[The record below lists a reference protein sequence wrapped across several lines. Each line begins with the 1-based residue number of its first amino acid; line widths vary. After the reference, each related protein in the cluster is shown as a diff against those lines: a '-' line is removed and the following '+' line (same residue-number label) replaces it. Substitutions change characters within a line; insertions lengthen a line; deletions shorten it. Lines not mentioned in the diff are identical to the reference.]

1 MVKARFKEMKNAYGI
16 ENLSVNYNDDKI
28 LYQSLIY
35 SRNGTFK
42 TSFSKT
48 LNNLTKGNIEDIR
61 DRLTDKPASIKIEFI
76 KEDGTTT
83 ENDYE
88 KRFIVFSREVMEDSN
103 TGISNHNQELSL
115 LTIDKES
122 KDKLNELM
130 TKSTEKIKDSLKDKL
145 KKAGLN
151 VDRSI
156 SLLTNKEFDN
166 LDINDLQ
173 IIVEQVD
180 KVEECDISKIN
191 LKNLFQKAYDPI
203 DGEKFK
209 EAANSYVEIFNKRLN
224 EELFDEEF
232 NDSNCL
238 VFLDGIKKNNY
249 LSEEKKRGII
259 LKGIEYYKY
268 DDIEKVF
275 KEAIKNIAEDSSV
288 LAANR
293 ELIKAM
299 GTSVEA
305 KKLQKQFN
313 DDPLLINQLALGKTT
328 IIKIALKQQGFE
340 TDQFKELIRVTKEEY
355 SKIIDE
361 AKDKKSDFENAID
374 IYKNRFKPIF
384 DVSISNRTESL
395 LGEKVPILCFRHERN
410 KDKEMSETEI
420 KSILSSGE
428 KTALNI
434 ISFIVEYEANKTDSP
449 IIILDDIVETF
460 DYANRHAFIE
470 YINDL
475 VKENVSVIILTHN
488 YEFYRTL
495 KSRIPNLDN
504 LVAYSNKG
512 KVYIEENRKINVDIE
527 KVFEIN
533 NINQFIYAI
542 PYMREIKTMLKE
554 DTTIL
559 DNCLHYKRE
568 TKNLVISSITREFP
582 QISFNDNQNDNYL
595 SLLYELADKVNTS
608 NPYDIIPKTI
618 LSIACRLKIEEKIIG
633 DNFELINDIESNQT
647 AQLKDIYGD
656 ILTTKV
662 LNLIEKVQISTP
674 EFIHCNSFMYEPLI
688 DIEGTYL
695 LELYKEIKD
704 LKENEIWKE
713 RP

>member
-16 ENLSVNYNDDKI
+16 ENLSVNYNNDKI

-61 DRLTDKPASIKIEFI
+61 DRLTDKLASIKIEFI

-103 TGISNHNQELSL
+103 IGISNHNQELSL

-145 KKAGLN
+145 RKAGLN

-166 LDINDLQ
+166 LSINDLQ

-180 KVEECDISKIN
+180 KVEDCDISKIN
-191 LKNLFQKAYDPI
+191 LRNLFQKAYDPI

-275 KEAIKNIAEDSSV
+275 KKAIKNIAEDSSV
-288 LAANR
+288 LVANK

-340 TDQFKELIRVTKEEY
+340 TNQFKELIRVTKEEY

-434 ISFIVEYEANKTDSP
+434 ISFIVEYEANKNDSP

-533 NINQFIYAI
+533 NVNQFIYAI

-559 DNCLHYKRE
+559 DNCLHYKRD
-568 TKNLVISSITREFP
+568 TKNLVISSITSEFP
-582 QISFNDNQNDNYL
+582 QISFNDNQSDNYL